1 MKEFRGNPGYD
12 QLVQKSEKL
21 IAKAFGRYTQIPV
34 ESGKGVYL
42 YDTAGNRYLDFT
54 AGIATCNVGHC
65 HPEVVEAI
73 KKQAEKVI
81 HLMDHIGYYQPYVN
95 LVEKV
100 NGLLPE
106 GFKDAAAFLVN
117 GGSEAVE
124 VAIKLARM
132 VTGRP
137 IILSFLGA
145 FHGRTMG
152 ALSVTASN
160 MIYKVGLGGLFTG
173 VHHVPF
179 PFDPD
184 RKKEDLTKESLGFM
198 RTLLS
203 TAVHPDDVAAVIVEP
218 IQGESGYR
226 IPPDDFLPKLREL
239 CDEFGFLLIFDEIQT
254 GFGRTG
260 KMFALEH
267 WEVEPDV
274 ICLAKAFGG
283 GLPLSAMFAK
293 QKLNQKWRPAAHGST
308 FGGNPLAIAAS
319 STSIDIILRDNLV
332 ENSREMGGYLVELIE
347 KERNRVSAI
356 GEVRGKGLMIAVDI
370 LDKDGKPFG
379 NCKDI
384 LYRAAEK
391 GLVLSTCGTN
401 SIRICPP
408 LIINKSQV
416 EEGVKILVEA
426 IAEIVG

>member
-1 MKEFRGNPGYD
+1 MKDFRGNPGYE
-12 QLVQKSEKL
+12 QLVKKSEKL
-21 IAKAFGRYTQIPV
+21 ISKAFGRYTPIPV
-34 ESGKGVYL
+34 DSAKGMYL
-42 YDTAGNRYLDFT
+42 FDIAGNRYLDFT

-65 HPEVVEAI
+65 HPEVVDAI
-73 KKQAEKVI
+73 KKQADKVI
-81 HLMDHIGYYQPYVN
+81 HLMDHIGYYPPYIE

-100 NGLLPE
+100 NTLLPE
-106 GFKDAAAFLVN
+106 GFRDAAAFLVN

-137 IILSFLGA
+137 VVLSFLGA

-152 ALSVTASN
+152 ALALTASN
-160 MIYKVGLGGLFTG
+160 MNYKVGLGSLFTG

-179 PFDPD
+179 PYNPS
-184 RKKEDLTKESLGFM
+184 KKGADLTEESLGFI
-198 RTLLS
+198 RTLLKS
-203 TAVHPDDVAAVIVEP
+203 AIHPEDVAAIIIEP

-226 IPPDDFLPKLREL
+226 IPPDDFLPELRKL
-239 CDEFGFLLIFDEIQT
+239 CDEFGLLLIFDEIQT

-267 WEVEPDV
+267 WNVEPDV

-293 QKLNQKWRPAAHGST
+293 QELNEKWRPAAHGST

-319 STSIDIILRDNLV
+319 LKSIEIILRDNLV
-332 ENSREMGGYLVELIE
+332 QNSWEMGSYLVNLLESE
-347 KERNRVSAI
+347 KKRVNAI
-356 GEVRGKGLMIAVDI
+356 GEIRGKGLMIAVDI
-370 LDKDGKPFG
+370 VDNEGNPFE

-416 EEGVKILVEA
+416 EEGVEILLDC
-426 IAEIVG
+426 IVDAVG